1 MGLNTK
7 QTISVIGLSIA
18 LLLLMFCSGCNT
30 LLPSGENKAIGKWR
44 TYQQAEA
51 VFTKI
56 VPHKTTTNDL
66 KVLGLDFRTT
76 PNLKKLTYLDVMVR
90 FNLDSSVFMEIKL
103 PPGVKGALNKHNRC
117 IGYELSLKSNS
128 NKRTGGFWKDI
139 LGFQQITR
147 TTGWRFTGLIVL
159 VDDVVVYVLTSGS
172 PKVESMNSEKSPLGP
187 FQNINGGD
195 IIQAIEGL

>member
-1 MGLNTK
+1 MGRKTN
-7 QTISVIGLSIA
+7 QIISIAGLSLA
-18 LLLLMFCSGCNT
+18 LLLLMVCSGCNT
-30 LLPSGENKAIGKWR
+30 LLPSGENKASGKWR
-44 TYQQAEA
+44 TYQQAET

-56 VPHKTTTNDL
+56 IPNTTTTDDL
-66 KVLGLDFRTT
+66 KQLGLDFKTT

-103 PPGVKGALNKHNRC
+103 PPGIKGALNKHDRC
-117 IGYELSLKSNS
+117 IGYELSLKSNL
-128 NKRTGGFWKDI
+128 NKRIGGFWKDI
-139 LGFQQITR
+139 LGFHQITR
-147 TTGWRFTGLIVL
+147 STGWEFIGLIVL

>member
-1 MGLNTK
+1 MGRDT
-7 QTISVIGLSIA
+7 QRIIGIIGLSMA
-18 LLLLMFCSGCNT
+18 LFLLVVCSGCKT

-44 TYQQAEA
+44 TYQQAEE

-56 VPHKTTTNDL
+56 VPNTTTTNDL
-66 KVLGLDFRTT
+66 KQLGLDFRTT
-76 PNLKKLTYLDVMVR
+76 PNLKKLTYLDVMAR

-103 PPGVKGALNKHNRC
+103 PPGIKGALNKHNRC

-128 NKRTGGFWKDI
+128 NKRIGGFWKDI

-147 TTGWRFTGLIVL
+147 AHGWEFTGLIVI
-159 VDDVVVYVLTSGS
+159 VDDIVVYVLTSGS

-187 FQNINGGD
+187 FQNINGGE
-195 IIQAIEGL
+195 IIQAVEGL